1 VSVNAEP
8 NGPPAA
14 HAGATRSASGGRLI
28 VGMEVHLQLK
38 TVTKCFCPCRAVY
51 GAEPNVHVCP
61 VCLGLPGA
69 LPVLDREGLR
79 GGLALGCSI
88 AARTKWD
95 RKNYYY
101 PDLPKGYQISQ
112 YDVPLC
118 FEGGIAIDG
127 DDGKPKVVRI
137 RRAHLEEDT
146 GKSFH
151 VAGTPV
157 SRIDLNRCG
166 TPLLEIVSEP
176 DLASAEEAG
185 RYLDELRRIVA
196 YAGVSDGNMQ
206 EGNLRCEPNVNLVF
220 QNGDRTPIVEVKNV
234 NSVGGVERAIR
245 FETARQDAE
254 YRTKGATSK
263 NTPRSTRGWDDPKG
277 ETVHQRFKESAD
289 DYRYFP
295 EPDVPPVDVDPA
307 LVAAERASLPELP
320 RARRTRYVEAFGL
333 SAYDASVLTADRA
346 VSDWYEAALRPG
358 ASPKTVANLLMGE
371 VFARLKELDR
381 GIEAVPFPP
390 SRLGE
395 LASLLDAKTINGGT
409 AKQVLRTVW
418 ETGEAPAAIVE
429 KAGLA
434 QVSDPAAVRSACE
447 KAIADAPQAADAVRG
462 GNEKAIGK
470 LVGLAMKALGGKG
483 DPVRVNETLK
493 TLLSG

>member
-1 VSVNAEP
+1 MTTPVPPS
-8 NGPPAA
+8 PAA
-14 HAGATRSASGGRLI
+14 PSASTGAGRLI
-28 VGMEVHLQLK
+28 VGMEVHLQLRTK
-38 TVTKCFCPCRAVY
+38 TKCFCPCPVVY
-51 GAEPNVHVCP
+51 GTDPNTNVCP
-61 VCLGLPGA
+61 VCLALPGA
-69 LPVLDREGLR
+69 LPVLNLEALRLGIR

-95 RKNYYY
+95 RKNYFY

-118 FEGGIAIDG
+118 FGGGVEIDG
-127 DDGKPKVVRI
+127 DDGKPKTVRI

-206 EGNLRCEPNVNLVF
+206 EGNLRCEPNVNLVYE
-220 QNGDRTPIVEVKNV
+220 NGDRTPIVEVKNV

-245 FETARQDAE
+245 FEAARQDAE

-263 NTPRSTRGWDDPKG
+263 NTPRSTRGWDDPSG
-277 ETVHQRFKESAD
+277 ATVHQRFKESAD

-295 EPDVPPVDVDPA
+295 EPDVPPVDVARAMVD
-307 LVAAERASLPELP
+307 AERASMPELA
-320 RARRTRYVEAFGL
+320 RARRSRYMATLGL
-333 SAYDASVLTADRA
+333 SAYDAGVLTAERS
-346 VSDWYEAALRPG
+346 VSDWYEAALQGG
-358 ASPKTVANLLMGE
+358 ASAKTVGHLLTGE
-371 VFARLKELDR
+371 VFARLKEL
-381 GIEAVPFPP
+381 GKGVEAIPFPP
-390 SRLGE
+390 HRLGE
-395 LASLLDAKTINGGT
+395 LAALLDAKTINAGT
-409 AKQVLRTVW
+409 GKQVLRAMW
-418 ETGEAPAAIVE
+418 ETGEAPDAIVA

-434 QVSDPAAVRSACE
+434 QVSDPGAVRAACE
-447 KAIADAPQAADAVRG
+447 AAIAQAAAAAADVRA
-462 GNEKAIGK
+462 GNEKAFGR
-470 LVGLAMKALGGKG
+470 LVGLAMRALAGKG
-483 DPVRVNETLK
+483 DPAAVHATLRE
-493 TLLSG
+493 LLRS

>member
-1 VSVNAEP
+1 
-8 NGPPAA
+8 
-14 HAGATRSASGGRLI
+14 
-28 VGMEVHLQLK
+28 MEVHLQLR
-38 TVTKCFCPCRAVY
+38 TATKCFCPCPAVY
-51 GAEPNVHVCP
+51 GGEPNTHVCP

-69 LPVLDREGLR
+69 LPVLNREALRLGLR

-95 RKNYYY
+95 RKNYFY

-112 YDVPLC
+112 FDVPLC
-118 FEGGIAIDG
+118 FHGGVEIDG
-127 DDGKPKVVRI
+127 DDGRPKLVRI

-151 VAGTPV
+151 VAGTPH

-220 QNGDRTPIVEVKNV
+220 ENGDRTPIVEVKNV

-254 YRTKGATSK
+254 YRAKGATSR
-263 NTPRSTRGWDDPKG
+263 NTPRSTRGWDEPKG

-295 EPDVPPVDVDPA
+295 EPDVPPVDVEPA
-307 LVAAERASLPELP
+307 LVATERASLPELA
-320 RARRTRYVEAFGL
+320 RARRTRYVTTLGL
-333 SAYDASVLTADRA
+333 SAYDAGVLTAERA
-346 VSDWYEAALRPG
+346 VSDWFEAALG
-358 ASPKTVANLLMGE
+358 AGGSAKSVANLLTGE
-371 VFARLKELDR
+371 VFAKLKDLGR

-390 SRLGE
+390 ARLGE
-395 LASLLDAKTINGGT
+395 LAALLDGKAINAGT
-409 AKQVLRTVW
+409 SKQVLKTMW
-418 ETGEAPAAIVE
+418 ETLEAPKAIVE
-429 KAGLA
+429 KAGLG
-434 QVSDPAAVRSACE
+434 QVSDPAAVRAACA
-447 KAIADAPQAADAVRG
+447 KAIAEAAEAAASVRG
-462 GNEKAIGK
+462 GNEKAIGR
-470 LVGLAMKALGGKG
+470 LVGLAMRALGGKG
-483 DPVRVNETLK
+483 DPALVNATLRD
-493 TLLSG
+493 LLKP